1 MVSPFNPHNLVWT
14 EGKPSPHAM
23 ILFFD
28 KGTDT
33 PKEVRYTET
42 SATTDRI
49 LADEAGEFPQV
60 ELVSGDYDLRAY
72 VLIDPVNPSP
82 VFPEDYAFHSTWS
95 LSGPSIVIN
104 PDVPETIALNNIG
117 ELRNYDGT
125 ATNIWIGDR
134 LFIRNNDAGGLADN
148 NGTWIVSSELDNTAW
163 RMDLTGFDHVDV
175 SWFGTDRTG
184 ATDATASILQAQS
197 AIGQMN
203 SQTAEKR
210 LPSVLYIPAGIYKIT
225 SDFSFNYKVELDKG
239 GRFYN
244 PGNTPYTITFNDG
257 LETENP
263 YPSTGPGGVILKFA
277 TGTWNGKP
285 QRILTSWYNNNAMD
299 GDYFA
304 IPVDIKGSGQLSTNN
319 RKVVIN
325 SLNITGEFNLRPN
338 STYPI
343 EVNEVSG
350 SKHLLK
356 NGGTGYVVFKR
367 LPISYLYDTDQL
379 ERMRGELL
387 ELDEDLTLTSD
398 TTLSFDQIIGTK
410 TPKPKIQYTVGFA
423 TVDLDWKGKLYFDTV
438 EAHLHD
444 IDYQKAVKPSDLD
457 WSDADSTDWA
467 NFFYDQSILTNSMQ
481 FDMGG
486 LTTTGDINLQAYSYE
501 ISNLNHSGTLQAA
514 KLSLRHCVI
523 ALGSSKELKATTEL
537 EIFDSSVTGSSA
549 GNQIKAPKI
558 SIMNSNIGANILVDG
573 GGDIDFVMM
582 NSNFSYRIALS
593 TSQPLKRLIA
603 KNNVVSN
610 VDFIEQTPVIASLP
624 DSHSIDVSENSC
636 LAGLANRTRGYGYV
650 SNSNTTPTVKSL
662 GFIDFVDS
670 NGYSYYGYILRQ
682 HNILTASAHSADGA
696 TLEVGTNDDHE
707 AIFRYVQH
715 SDTSASFR
723 LFHAIL
729 WQNNEYAGH
738 F

>member
-1 MVSPFNPHNLVWT
+1 MVSPYNPHNLVWT

-23 ILFFD
+23 ILFFEE
-28 KGTDT
+28 GTDV
-33 PKEVRYTET
+33 PKEVKYTET

-49 LADEAGEFPQV
+49 IADESGQFPQV
-60 ELVSGDYDLRAY
+60 ELFSGDYDLRAY
-72 VLIDPVNPSP
+72 VLIDPLNPSP
-82 VFPEDYAFHSTWS
+82 VFPDDYAFHSTWT

-104 PDVPETIALNNIG
+104 PDTPETIALNNIG

-125 ATNIWIGDR
+125 ATNIWIGNR
-134 LFIRNNDAGGLADN
+134 LFIKTTAGSLADN
-148 NGTWIVSSELDNTAW
+148 NGTWIVSSALDNTAW
-163 RMDLTGFDHVDV
+163 RMDLTGYDHVDV
-175 SWFGTDRTG
+175 SWFGTDKTG
-184 ATDATASILQAQS
+184 ATDATANILQAQS
-197 AIGQMN
+197 AITQMA
-203 SQTAEKR
+203 SQTPEKR
-210 LPSVLYIPAGIYKIT
+210 LPSVLYLPAGTYKIT
-225 SDFSFNYKVELDKG
+225 SDFSLNYKVEMDKG
-239 GRFYN
+239 ARFYN
-244 PGNTPYTITFNDG
+244 PSGTAYTITFNDG

-263 YPSTGPGGVILKFA
+263 YPTTGTSAIVLKFS

-285 QRILTSWYNNNAMD
+285 QRILTSWYNNVID
-299 GDYFA
+299 GDDLQ

-319 RKVVIN
+319 RKVVVN
-325 SLNITGEFNLRPN
+325 SLNITGEFILRPN
-338 STYPI
+338 ATYPI

-367 LPISYLYDTDQL
+367 LPISYLYDTAQL

-387 ELDEDLTLTSD
+387 ELDEDLTLVSN

-410 TPKPKIQYTVGFA
+410 NPKPKIQYTTGFA

-444 IDYQKAVKPSDLD
+444 INYKKAVKPSDLD
-457 WSDADSTDWA
+457 WSDADSDDWA
-467 NFFYDQSILTNSMQ
+467 NFFYDQSVLTDSMQ

-486 LTTTGDINLQAYSYE
+486 LTTSGDINLQAYSYE
-501 ISNLNHSGTLQAA
+501 ISNLNHTGTLQAA

-523 ALGSSKELKATTEL
+523 ALGSTKELKASAEL

-603 KNNVVSN
+603 KNNIVSN
-610 VDFIEQTPVIASLP
+610 VDFIEQTPEIASLP
-624 DSHSIDVSENSC
+624 DNHSIDVSENSC
-636 LAGLANRTRGYGYV
+636 LAGLANRTRGYGYI
-650 SNSNTTPTVKSL
+650 SDSNTTPTVKSL

-670 NGYSYYGYILRQ
+670 NGYSYYGYIPRQ
-682 HNILTASAHSADGA
+682 HSVLTASAANNSGA
-696 TLEVGTNDDHE
+696 TIETATNADHE
-707 AIFRYVQH
+707 AIFMFRNH
-715 SDTSASFR
+715 SAIATTR

-729 WQNNEYAGH
+729 WQNNEYPGH
-738 F
+738 L

>member
-1 MVSPFNPHNLVWT
+1 MVSPYNPHNLVWT
-14 EGKPSPHAM
+14 EGKPSPHAL
-23 ILFFD
+23 ILFYD
-28 KGTDT
+28 AGTDV
-33 PKEVRYTET
+33 PKEVKYTET

-49 LADEAGEFPQV
+49 IADEAGQFSQV
-60 ELVSGDYDLRAY
+60 ELLSGDYDLRAY
-72 VLIDPVNPSP
+72 VLIDPLNPSP
-82 VFPEDYAFHSTWS
+82 VFPDDYAFHSTWT

-104 PDVPETIALNNIG
+104 PDTPETIALNNIG

-125 ATNIWIGDR
+125 ATNIWIGNR
-134 LFIRNNDAGGLADN
+134 LFIKTTAGSLADN
-148 NGTWIVSSELDNTAW
+148 NGTWIVSSALDNTAW
-163 RMDLTGFDHVDV
+163 RMDLTGYDHVDV
-175 SWFGTDRTG
+175 TWFGTDGTG
-184 ATDATASILQAQS
+184 ATDATANILQAQS
-197 AIGQMN
+197 AIGQMA
-203 SQTAEKR
+203 SQTPEKR
-210 LPSVLYIPAGIYKIT
+210 LPSVLYLPAGTYKIT
-225 SDFSFNYKVELDKG
+225 SDFSFNYKVEMDKG
-239 GRFYN
+239 ARFYN
-244 PGNTPYTITFNDG
+244 PGNTAYTITFNDG
-257 LETENP
+257 LETENTSP
-263 YPSTGPGGVILKFA
+263 WTGTSAIIFKFS

-285 QRILTSWYNNNAMD
+285 QRVLTTWYNNSAMD
-299 GDYFA
+299 GDNFA
-304 IPVDIKGSGQLSTNN
+304 IPVDIRGSGQLSTNN

-325 SLNITGEFNLRPN
+325 SLYITGEFNLRPN
-338 STYPI
+338 TTYPI
-343 EVNEVSG
+343 EVNEVTG

-367 LPISYLYDTDQL
+367 LPISYLYDTAQL

-387 ELDEDLTLTSD
+387 ELDEDLTLTSN

-410 TPKPKIQYTVGFA
+410 NPKPKIQYTTGFA

-444 IDYQKAVKPSDLD
+444 INYKKAVKPSDLD
-457 WSDADSTDWA
+457 WSDADSDDWA
-467 NFFYDQSILTNSMQ
+467 NFFYDQSVLTDSMQ

-486 LTTTGDINLQAYSYE
+486 LTTSGDINLQAYSYE
-501 ISNLNHSGTLQAA
+501 ISNLNHTGTLQAA

-523 ALGSSKELKATTEL
+523 ALGSTKELKASAEM

-603 KNNVVSN
+603 KNNIVSN

-624 DSHSIDVSENSC
+624 DNHSIDVSENSC
-636 LAGLANRTRGYGYV
+636 LAGLANRTRGYGYI
-650 SNSNTTPTVKSL
+650 SDSNTTPTVKSL

-670 NGYSYYGYILRQ
+670 NGYSYYGYIPRQ
-682 HNILTASAHSADGA
+682 HSVLTASAANNSGA
-696 TLEVGTNDDHE
+696 TIETATNADHE
-707 AIFRYVQH
+707 AIFMFRNH
-715 SDTSASFR
+715 SSIASTR

-729 WQNNEYAGH
+729 WQNNEYPGH
-738 F
+738 L